1 MSNYF
6 EYKDKVAFHPGYYI
20 KEYVDEY
27 DLTQEDF
34 AKRLDTTPKNLSCL
48 IRGEQELSLDLA
60 IKLSRFTGTSVEYW
74 LNLQKSYDLL
84 IAEFKS
90 DKELG
95 VERQVF
101 TFLEYS
107 YFREHFGLPDHI
119 RNIDA
124 QIEELRK
131 FLGIASLN
139 ALVKQ
144 DLAVSFRN
152 SQSELS
158 TKNRV
163 RANAL
168 VQTAVNAAMKKNAPK
183 YDRKAF
189 GRAVEYALTLTEKHE
204 TFYDLISKRFLDA
217 GVSFV
222 VMPAMSGS
230 KTNGATKKIGDSI
243 MLMVTDRN
251 LYSDVF
257 WFSLFHEIGHVIN
270 GDYGISTDKE
280 SGEKEDLADRFASEK
295 LIPSG
300 LYFTFLNRE
309 KYDIGS
315 IIEFARKINRDPGI
329 VVGRLLHDNKLQY
342 MDSNVL
348 ALRKKYKVV

>member
-1 MSNYF
+1 M
-6 EYKDKVAFHPGYYI
+6 
-20 KEYVDEY
+20 
-27 DLTQEDF
+27 
-34 AKRLDTTPKNLSCL
+34 
-48 IRGEQELSLDLA
+48 
-60 IKLSRFTGTSVEYW
+60 
-74 LNLQKSYDLL
+74 
-84 IAEFKS
+84 
-90 DKELG
+90 
-95 VERQVF
+95 F

-230 KTNGATKKIGDSI
+230 KTNGAAKKIGDSI

-309 KYDIGS
+309 KYNIGS